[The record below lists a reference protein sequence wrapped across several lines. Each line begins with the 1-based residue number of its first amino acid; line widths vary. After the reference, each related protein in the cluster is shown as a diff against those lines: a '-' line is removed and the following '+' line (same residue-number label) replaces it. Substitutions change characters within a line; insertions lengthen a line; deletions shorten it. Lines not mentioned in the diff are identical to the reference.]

1 MRSDRLNLIE
11 PGSLK
16 TRLPGSEVSYI
27 WLRRR
32 LVLGNLLGHLNRS
45 GVLAVLGDF
54 LLALDVGGA
63 AATLRL
69 LTMLLTHGGSVLGL

>member
-1 MRSDRLNLIE
+1 MRSDRLNVIE